1 MTTTSTAPPSLPQ
14 GALPSDVVDSPGAA
28 GGRRDTRLL
37 GGSGKR
43 PPHPTA
49 RQMRWNAWLFLA
61 VPLALFA
68 VFMLLPVVIAGVI
81 SFTDYAI
88 VGETAWVGLDNYAR
102 IFQDAFFWIAL
113 RNTAY
118 YTLLYVPLGLV
129 IALGAAVLLN
139 RGRRAVRL
147 FRTLFYIPV
156 VSSTVATATIWYWL
170 LNPQKGLL
178 NVALGWFGI
187 DGPAWL
193 YDSQWA
199 MPAIVL
205 MSVWAGFGANMI
217 IFLGG
222 LQGVPGD
229 LYEAARLDGAN
240 AWQQFRYVTLPSLS
254 RTTFL
259 VSTLLIIGAFQ
270 VFDQAYVLT
279 KGGPGNST
287 VTMVYYIY
295 NKGFGALE
303 MGYASALSFVLFVII
318 LTFSLANSRLSR
330 PRSDGG
336 ERRPRRSR
344 PARRANRRELG
355 AVSAR

>member
-1 MTTTSTAPPSLPQ
+1 MSATATDAPASVDESRPTRTGPTPGKPRTSRNPS
-14 GALPSDVVDSPGAA
+14 
-28 GGRRDTRLL
+28 
-37 GGSGKR
+37 
-43 PPHPTA
+43 A
-49 RQMRWNAWLFLA
+49 RQMTWNAWLFLL
-61 VPLALFA
+61 VPGVLFV
-68 VFMLLPVVIAGVI
+68 VFMALPIVIALVL
-81 SFTDYAI
+81 SLTDYAI
-88 VGETAWVGLDNYAR
+88 VGDFEWLGIQNYLDIAV
-102 IFQDAFFWIAL
+102 DPFFWIAL

-118 YTLLYVPLGLV
+118 YTVLYVPAGLV
-129 IALGAAVLLN
+129 VALGTALLLN
-139 RGRRAVRL
+139 RRHRAVRL

-156 VSSTVATATIWYWL
+156 VASTVATATIWFWM
-170 LNPQKGLL
+170 LNPQNGLL
-178 NVALGWFGI
+178 NVALSWFGI

-193 YDSQWA
+193 YESQWA
-199 MPAIVL
+199 MIAIVM

-222 LQGVPGD
+222 LQGVPGE

-240 AWQQFRYVTLPSLS
+240 AWQQFRYVTLPSLT

-303 MGYASALSFVLFVII
+303 MGYASALSFVLFLII
-318 LTFSLANSRLSR
+318 LVFSLLNAKLN
-330 PRSDGG
+330 
-336 ERRPRRSR
+336 
-344 PARRANRRELG
+344 NRKG
-355 AVSAR
+355 V

>member
-1 MTTTSTAPPSLPQ
+1 MSVQSATP
-14 GALPSDVVDSPGAA
+14 GALPSGAVPADTVVAPGAP
-28 GGRRDTRLL
+28 GGPGRRS
-37 GGSGKR
+37 GPGANGKR

-49 RQMRWNAWLFLA
+49 RQMRRNAWIFLA

-68 VFMLLPVVIAGVI
+68 VFMLLPMVIAAVI

-88 VGETAWVGLDNYAR
+88 VGDWTWVGFENYTR
-102 IFQDAFFWIAL
+102 IFQDSFFWIAL
-113 RNTAY
+113 RNTAW

-129 IALGAAVLLN
+129 IALSTAVLLN
-139 RGRRAVRL
+139 RRRGAVRL

-178 NVALGWFGI
+178 NVALGWIGI

-318 LTFSLANSRLSR
+318 IVFSLANARLST
-330 PRSDGG
+330 PRSESG
-336 ERRPRRSR
+336 ERRRTRRSTR
-344 PARRANRRELG
+344 K